1 MKARYG
7 ASKRPDVK
15 LLAPLA
21 LSRELSRRSLFAGAA
36 AAGLLG
42 LAACG
47 TPRTVADSPEPD
59 GSLESK
65 VNLYSWG
72 DYDPP
77 EAIAA
82 FTDATG
88 ATVQVDSFGSNEEL
102 ISKLAASR
110 GTSGYDIVVPTGL
123 MIPQMVEHSLL
134 QPLRKELLPNFS
146 NMDPNFT
153 DQVWDPG
160 NKHSVCKAWG
170 TTGYVYDTTK
180 IKTKMTSWQDFLDVA
195 MGQAS
200 GRTALLEDPW
210 EVCSIALAAQGA
222 DLNTTSEKELD
233 ACEKVVV
240 DQLAEHI
247 RAYFGSASTGM
258 VQGGFMLM
266 QSYNGDARQGML
278 ETENPDQWK
287 FVYPT
292 PSANLWMDNW
302 CIATGAPHPDAA
314 HALINHMISPAV
326 AFEQMDYIGY
336 PVGTKGLAEAAAD
349 EGLELPELIF
359 PAQEVLDRLTASE
372 MNEAQQRR
380 VEIFSNAQARSG
392 A

>member
-7 ASKRPDVK
+7 ASARPDIK
-15 LLAPLA
+15 LLAPIG
-21 LSRELSRRSLFAGAA
+21 LSREFSRRSLFAGAA

-47 TPRTVADSPEPD
+47 TPKGMAASPAPD
-59 GSLESK
+59 GKIEPK

-82 FTDATG
+82 FSEQTG

-102 ISKLAASR
+102 ISKLAATR

-123 MIPQMVEHSLL
+123 MIPQMAQHQLL
-134 QPLRKELLPNFS
+134 QPLRKELIPNFS

-160 NKHSVCKAWG
+160 NKYSICKAWG

-180 IKTKMTSWQDFLDVA
+180 IKQNMTSWQDFLDVA
-195 MGQAS
+195 MDQAS

-210 EVCSIALAAQGA
+210 EVCSIALGAQGV
-222 DLNTTSEKELD
+222 DMNTTSEKDLD
-233 ACEKVVV
+233 ACEKTVVEK
-240 DQLAEHI
+240 LAKHV
-247 RAYFGSASTGM
+247 RAYVGSASTGM
-258 VQGGFMLM
+258 VQGGFTLM

-278 ETENPDQWK
+278 ETDDPDKWK

-302 CIATGAPHPDAA
+302 AIASGAPHPDAA
-314 HALINHMISPAV
+314 HALINHMISPEI

-336 PVGTKGLAEAAAD
+336 PVGTKGLKEAAEA
-349 EGLELPELIF
+349 EELELPELIF
-359 PAQEVLDRLTASE
+359 PSQKILDRLTPSE

-380 VEIFSNAQARSG
+380 VEIFSRAQARSG

>member
-1 MKARYG
+1 MR
-7 ASKRPDVK
+7 
-15 LLAPLA
+15 LLAPTGLT
-21 LSRELSRRSLFAGAA
+21 REFSRRGLLTGAA

-42 LAACG
+42 LTGCG
-47 TPRTVADSPEPD
+47 TPRAVADSPPAD
-59 GSLESK
+59 GTIEGN

-82 FTDATG
+82 FTDSSG

-102 ISKLAASR
+102 ISKLAATR
-110 GTSGYDIVVPTGL
+110 GTSGYDVVVPTGL
-123 MIPQMVEHSLL
+123 MIPQMVEHQLL
-134 QPLRKELLPNFS
+134 QPLRKDLIPNFA

-160 NKHSVCKAWG
+160 NKHSICKAWG
-170 TTGYVYDTTK
+170 TTGYVYDSTK
-180 IKTKMTSWQDFLDVA
+180 IKRKMTSWQDFLDVA

-210 EVCSIALAAQGA
+210 EVCSIALGAQGA
-222 DLNTTSEKELD
+222 DLNTTQERELD
-233 ACEKVVV
+233 ACEKTVV
-240 DQLAEHI
+240 DKLAKHV

-278 ETENPDQWK
+278 EMDDPEKWK

-302 CIATGAPHPDAA
+302 CIAAGAPHPDAA
-314 HALINHMISPAV
+314 HALINHMISPDV

-336 PVGTKGLAEAAAD
+336 PVGTKGLKEAA
-349 EGLELPELIF
+349 EGEELELPDLIF
-359 PAQEVLDRLTASE
+359 PSQKVLDRLTASE
-372 MNEAQQRR
+372 LTEAQQRR
-380 VEIFSNAQARSG
+380 VEIFSRAQARSG